1 LFTFLFLLV
10 AAMLFVD
17 GFACLFLVV
26 AGAIAGVMAGTMA

>member
-26 AGAIAGVMAGTMA
+26 AGAIAGAMAGTMA